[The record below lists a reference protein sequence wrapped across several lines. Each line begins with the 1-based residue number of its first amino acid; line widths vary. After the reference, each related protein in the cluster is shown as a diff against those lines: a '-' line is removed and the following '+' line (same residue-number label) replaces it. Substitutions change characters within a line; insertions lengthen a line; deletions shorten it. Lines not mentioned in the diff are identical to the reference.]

1 MTRGRRLKRSDVKHK
16 FLSEFMPP
24 LMLLKRKTPEE
35 IARIKPPNT
44 ATRTAIKE
52 DCNPTP
58 RNLYPKGP
66 LTNTKIV
73 TNAPKTK
80 TFVEK
85 FAASIFNTFRD
96 DRSML

>member
-1 MTRGRRLKRSDVKHK
+1 MMRGSKLTTSDIEHK
-16 FLSEFMPP
+16 FLSEFMLP
-24 LMLLKRKTPEE
+24 LMVLKRKKPEE

-73 TNAPKTK
+73 TTEPKTK

-85 FAASIFNTFRD
+85 FTASIFNTFRND
-96 DRSML
+96 